1 MRWGLKPFKN
11 LLLMVSQAFLRRKF
25 ELKLCGF
32 YGFHKRCHNSVWG
45 GLRSAFGAVVPAVAN
60 RGCNRSIS
68 NGLTAARIL
77 RFARYGVP
85 ALAEKSVVWIEHKDR
100 RG

>member
-32 YGFHKRCHNSVWG
+32 YGFHKRCHK
-45 GLRSAFGAVVPAVAN
+45 
-60 RGCNRSIS
+60 
-68 NGLTAARIL
+68 
-77 RFARYGVP
+77 
-85 ALAEKSVVWIEHKDR
+85 LAEGRLTKRVWRCCADR
-100 RG
+100 RKPGM